1 MVVFRVTA
9 PGPRQV
15 GSIHTRCCTPY
26 GIAIDGRRGA
36 VYVTLTA
43 TNQLESFRISGTTL
57 MPGRTWPTVRQPND
71 VAVDEATG
79 RLFVAGTR
87 DDKLQLI
94 DP

>member
-1 MVVFRVTA
+1 M
-9 PGPRQV
+9 
-15 GSIHTRCCTPY
+15 
-26 GIAIDGRRGA
+26 AIDGRRGV

-57 MPGRTWPTVRQPND
+57 VPGRTWPTVRQPND

-79 RLFVAGTR
+79 RLFVAGTH
-87 DDKLQLI
+87 DDKIQLI